1 MRDYMLSHARS
12 FETAGPAS
20 LLGQFF
26 RNFFTRRSISRLDR
40 LDDYLLRDIGYT
52 REEIEW
58 ASGLPLT
65 VNAAAALEDR
75 ANRRRRT
82 GRQG

>member
-1 MRDYMLSHARS
+1 MRDYMMSHASS
-12 FETAGPAS
+12 FDSAGPGS

-26 RNFFTRRSISRLDR
+26 RNLVTRRSVSRLDR

-52 REEIEW
+52 REEVQW

-65 VNAAAALEDR
+65 VNAAAALEER

>member
-12 FETAGPAS
+12 FETAGPGS
-20 LLGQFF
+20 FLGQFF
-26 RNFFTRRSISRLDR
+26 RNFLTRRSVSRLDR

-52 REEIEW
+52 REEVQW

-75 ANRRRRT
+75 ANRRRS
-82 GRQG
+82 GRRG